1 MYSKGRGVPKDD
13 KTAVKWYR
21 FAAEQGYA
29 RAQTKLGWIYFK
41 GRGVPKDYKT
51 AVKWYRL
58 AAEQGN
64 VYAQGQ
70 LSSMYFLG
78 RGVLKDYVYAHMW
91 ASISGTNGKNSGAKL
106 RNFFEKKMT
115 PAAISAARK
124 LALECIRKK
133 YKGC

>member
-1 MYSKGRGVPKDD
+1 MYRDGEGVPKSI
-13 KTAVKWYR
+13 KTAVKWYTL
-21 FAAEQGYA
+21 AAKQGNA
-29 RAQTKLGWIYFK
+29 GAQFNLGLSYENGK
-41 GRGVPKDYKT
+41 GVPKDYKT

-64 VYAQGQ
+64 AYAQGQ

-91 ASISGTNGKNSGAKL
+91 ASISGTNGKKSGAKL
-106 RNFFEKKMT
+106 RKFFEKKMT
-115 PAAISAARK
+115 PAAISDARK

-133 YKGC
+133 YKRC